1 MKLALSTWN
10 DLVAPVF
17 DVSGTVMVVKIS
29 SGRIK
34 ARKREDISGMDNLAR
49 INLLCSL
56 KIEVL
61 VCGAISKPWHDI
73 LTAWDIQVISYVSGK
88 AEEVLRSLLKNNVNP
103 HKLYMPGCPESIQ
116 DQNLEAIVNINKFNQ
131 KKNIRLF
138 KKRLRQMA

>member
-17 DVSGTVMVVKIS
+17 DVSGTVMIVKIS

-34 ARKREDISGMDNLAR
+34 TRKSEDISGMDNLAR
-49 INLLCSL
+49 INLLCNL
-56 KIEVL
+56 NIEVL

-88 AEEVLRSLLKNNVNP
+88 VDEVLRSLLKNNINP
-103 HKLYMPGCPESIQ
+103 QKLYMPGCPKIIQ
-116 DQNLEAIVNINKFNQ
+116 DQNLETIVNINKFNH
-131 KKNIRLF
+131 KKH
-138 KKRLRQMA
+138 

>member
-10 DLVAPVF
+10 NLVAPVF

-34 ARKREDISGMDNLAR
+34 TRKSEDISGMDNLAR
-49 INLLCSL
+49 IRLLCNL
-56 KIEVL
+56 KIEIL

-73 LTAWDIQVISYVSGK
+73 LTAWDIQIISYVSGNV
-88 AEEVLRSLLKNNVNP
+88 EEVLRSLLKNNFNP
-103 HKLYMPGCPESIQ
+103 HKLYMPGCPKSIQ

-131 KKNIRLF
+131 KEKH
-138 KKRLRQMA
+138 QVV